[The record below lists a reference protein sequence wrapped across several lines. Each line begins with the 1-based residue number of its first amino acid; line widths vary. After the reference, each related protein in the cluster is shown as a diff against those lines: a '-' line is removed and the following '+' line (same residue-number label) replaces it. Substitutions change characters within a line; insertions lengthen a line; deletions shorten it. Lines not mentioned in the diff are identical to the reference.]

1 MSFGSNVGTAA
12 SPALM
17 SALPQQI
24 QNAYTRLSLAP
35 GADTDA
41 VERAYTHALKQI
53 DQDSQGE
60 AFGNLRAAYEAA
72 LAWAREHGLGAED
85 GAAQVADIDRAALA
99 AQPPVSPAAATDAS
113 PVAIDA
119 VLDEWL
125 DRLKVLPTH
134 LSMQLPT
141 QRPLAASMNPAA
153 PDFDVVL
160 AQALRDERLAA
171 PAAQQALEARIAS
184 VLALDPWQRVGLF
197 EAAVACFHW
206 DTDDCGQLADRWI
219 ASWIVQACGES
230 LLWRGQADQERARQL
245 AAIDAALAH
254 PVPTV
259 ALLTQHFFAM
269 DTLMSHYGY
278 WLSLRMPNHILQAWS
293 QAYHAPGFKRP
304 AAPKVRLPRARF
316 KLTARMMII
325 LALLVLSVLR
335 LIFYPSA
342 SPSQDWPTGQQQS
355 GQESPHDAAAR

>member
-1 MSFGSNVGTAA
+1 
-12 SPALM
+12 M

-41 VERAYTHALKQI
+41 VERAYAHALKQI

-85 GAAQVADIDRAALA
+85 D
-99 AQPPVSPAAATDAS
+99 ATSDAS

-125 DRLKVLPTH
+125 DRLKVLP
-134 LSMQLPT
+134 
-141 QRPLAASMNPAA
+141 LAAPMPHEA

-171 PAAQQALEARIAS
+171 PAAQQALETRIAS
-184 VLALDPWQRVGLF
+184 ALALDPWQRVGLF
-197 EAAVACFHW
+197 EAAIACFHW

-304 AAPKVRLPRARF
+304 AAPKVRLPRAPF
-316 KLTARMMII
+316 KLNARMVII
-325 LALLVLSVLR
+325 LALLALSVLR

-342 SPSQDWPTGQQQS
+342 SPSQDWPTSQQQA
-355 GQESPHDAAAR
+355 GQEAPHDAAAR